1 MTTFI
6 EKESHSRN
14 KKESHSRIEK
24 ESHFQGVP
32 ELDQEVNPAHPERT
46 RRKYVRGSRPARVTK
61 ISIEQDDTEINS
73 EAKPRL
79 KTGVQISVPIAEIEK
94 SLIIATAHRA
104 VTVHHPGAR
113 AIIAKFDGEHN
124 AHQISA
130 EVNAPI
136 EVVEKVILELLN
148 AQLVDINK
156 SKIKLHNRFQSH
168 IAQRA
173 VHTEDQSNDASYRQL
188 QQRMVSELSQTTWV
202 KGVIDGGVELLS
214 ARQSFGVEIYGS
226 NRVATIIYNGLLA
239 SGVTNTRFS
248 ITSRRT
254 QSSIGDLDLGTGIL
268 RTTDYGLNYV
278 ARMEELAREWSLF
291 PTPSKNVKGSID
303 APIPER
309 NLRIVVGQYPAELI
323 EQLMRDD
330 MDHFFVGQ
338 IVGGAALCGPLV
350 VPAQSPCKS
359 CIEMGIGERY
369 GIEDLEPVNS
379 HCDELPISVGY
390 QVAGV
395 ATQAVLQLIDTG
407 LSEFIGS
414 QLTFNYLSP
423 APGALTRF
431 SRHPKCLCQWK

>member
-6 EKESHSRN
+6 EKQSEIQELVTWAEESIQTQTVQPV
-14 KKESHSRIEK
+14 K
-24 ESHFQGVP
+24 
-32 ELDQEVNPAHPERT
+32 T

-61 ISIEQDDTEINS
+61 ISIDLGDTAITP

-79 KTGVQISVPIAEIEK
+79 KTGVQISVPNTEIEK

-104 VTVHHPGAR
+104 VTIHHPGAR
-113 AIIAKFDGEHN
+113 AIIAKFDGDHN
-124 AHQISA
+124 AFQISD

-136 EVVEKVILELLN
+136 EVVESVIVELLD

-156 SKIKLHNRFQSH
+156 SKVRLHNRFQSH

-173 VHTEDQSNDASYRQL
+173 AHTEDQSNDASYRQL
-188 QQRMVSELSQTTWV
+188 QQRMASELSQTTWV

-278 ARMEELAREWSLF
+278 VRMEELAREWSLF

-309 NLRIVVGQYPAELI
+309 NLRIIVGQYSAELI

-338 IVGGAALCGPLV
+338 IVGAAALCGPLV
-350 VPAQSPCKS
+350 VPAKSPCKS
-359 CIEMGIGERY
+359 CIEIGTSERY
-369 GIEDLEPVNS
+369 RMEDLEPVS
-379 HCDELPISVGY
+379 THCDELPVSIGY

-407 LSEFIGS
+407 SSEFMGS
-414 QLTFNYLSP
+414 QLTFDYLSP

-431 SRHPKCLCQWK
+431 SRHPKCPCQWK

>member
-1 MTTFI
+1 MTTFMEKQSDTQELMAVTEGEI
-6 EKESHSRN
+6 ETRLLPP
-14 KKESHSRIEK
+14 EK
-24 ESHFQGVP
+24 I
-32 ELDQEVNPAHPERT
+32 

-61 ISIEQDDTEINS
+61 ISIEQDDTEITS

-104 VTVHHPGAR
+104 VTIHHPGAR
-113 AIIAKFDGEHN
+113 AIIAKFDGEHS
-124 AHQISA
+124 AHQISD

-156 SKIKLHNRFQSH
+156 SKVKLHNRFQSH

-173 VHTEDQSNDASYRQL
+173 AHTEDQSNDASFRQL

-359 CIEMGIGERY
+359 CIEMGMGERY

>member
-14 KKESHSRIEK
+14 KKESH
-24 ESHFQGVP
+24 FQGVP
-32 ELDQEVNPAHPERT
+32 ELDQEVNPAQPERT

-61 ISIEQDDTEINS
+61 ISIEQDDTEITS

-79 KTGVQISVPIAEIEK
+79 KTGVQISVPIAEIEN

-104 VTVHHPGAR
+104 VTIHHPGAR
-113 AIIAKFDGEHN
+113 AIIAKFDGEHS
-124 AHQISA
+124 AHQISD

-156 SKIKLHNRFQSH
+156 SKVRLHNRFQSH

-173 VHTEDQSNDASYRQL
+173 VQTEDQSNDASYRQL

>member
-6 EKESHSRN
+6 EKQSHP
-14 KKESHSRIEK
+14 
-24 ESHFQGVP
+24 QGLL
-32 ELDQEVNPAHPERT
+32 ELDQEVLQAQPERT

-61 ISIEQDDTEINS
+61 VSIEQCDGEIFS
-73 EAKPRL
+73 QAKPRL
-79 KTGVQISVPIAEIEK
+79 KTGVHISVPMAETEQ

-104 VTVHHPGAR
+104 ITIHHPGAR
-113 AIIAKFDGEHN
+113 AIIAKFDGERN
-124 AHQISA
+124 ANQISD

-136 EVVEKVILELLN
+136 EVVENVIVELLE
-148 AQLVDINK
+148 AQLIDINK
-156 SKIKLHNRFQSH
+156 SKVRLHNRFQSP

-173 VHTEDQSNDASYRQL
+173 AHTEDQSNDASYRQL

-202 KGVIDGGVELLS
+202 NGVIDGGVELLS

-226 NRVATIIYNGLLA
+226 NRVATLIYNGLLA

-254 QSSIGDLDLGTGIL
+254 HSSIGDSDLGTGIL

-309 NLRIVVGQYPAELI
+309 NLRVVVGRYPTELI

-330 MDHFFVGQ
+330 MDHFYVGQ

-350 VPAQSPCKS
+350 VPSKTPCKS
-359 CIEMGIGERY
+359 CIEIGVSERY
-369 GIEDLEPVNS
+369 GIEDLEPMNS
-379 HCDELPISVGY
+379 EFDELPVSVGY

-407 LSEFIGS
+407 SSEFIGS
-414 QLTFNYLSP
+414 QLTFDYLSP
-423 APGALTRF
+423 TPGALTRF
-431 SRHPKCLCQWK
+431 ARHPKCPCQW

>member
-6 EKESHSRN
+6 EKQSHP
-14 KKESHSRIEK
+14 
-24 ESHFQGVP
+24 QGLL
-32 ELDQEVNPAHPERT
+32 ELDQEVLQAQPERT

-61 ISIEQDDTEINS
+61 VSIEQCDGEIFS
-73 EAKPRL
+73 QAKPRL
-79 KTGVQISVPIAEIEK
+79 KTGVHISVPMAETEQ

-104 VTVHHPGAR
+104 ITIHHPGAR
-113 AIIAKFDGEHN
+113 AIIAKFDGERN
-124 AHQISA
+124 ANQISD

-136 EVVEKVILELLN
+136 EVVENVIVELLE
-148 AQLVDINK
+148 AQLIDINK
-156 SKIKLHNRFQSH
+156 SKVRLHNRFQSP

-173 VHTEDQSNDASYRQL
+173 AHTEDQSNDASYRQL

-202 KGVIDGGVELLS
+202 NGVIDGGVELLS

-226 NRVATIIYNGLLA
+226 NRVATLIYNGLLA

-254 QSSIGDLDLGTGIL
+254 HSSIGDSDLGTGIL

-309 NLRIVVGQYPAELI
+309 NLRVVVGRYPTELI

-330 MDHFFVGQ
+330 MDHFYVGQ

-350 VPAQSPCKS
+350 VPSKTPCKS
-359 CIEMGIGERY
+359 CIEIGVSERY
-369 GIEDLEPVNS
+369 GIEDLEPMNS
-379 HCDELPISVGY
+379 EFDELPVSVGY

-407 LSEFIGS
+407 SSEFIGS
-414 QLTFNYLSP
+414 QLTFDYLSP
-423 APGALTRF
+423 TPGALTRF
-431 SRHPKCLCQWK
+431 ARHPKCPCQWQ

>member
-1 MTTFI
+1 MTTFMEKQSDTQELMAVTEGEI
-6 EKESHSRN
+6 ETRLLPP
-14 KKESHSRIEK
+14 EK
-24 ESHFQGVP
+24 I
-32 ELDQEVNPAHPERT
+32 

-61 ISIEQDDTEINS
+61 ISIEQDDTEITS

-104 VTVHHPGAR
+104 VTIHHPGAR
-113 AIIAKFDGEHN
+113 AIIAKFDGEHS
-124 AHQISA
+124 AHQISD

-156 SKIKLHNRFQSH
+156 SKVKLHNRFQSH

-173 VHTEDQSNDASYRQL
+173 AHTEDQSNDASYRQL

-359 CIEMGIGERY
+359 CIEMGMGERY

>member
-6 EKESHSRN
+6 EKQSHP
-14 KKESHSRIEK
+14 
-24 ESHFQGVP
+24 QGLL
-32 ELDQEVNPAHPERT
+32 ELDQEVLQAQPERT

-61 ISIEQDDTEINS
+61 VSIEQCDGEIFS

-79 KTGVQISVPIAEIEK
+79 KTGVHISVPMAETEQ

-104 VTVHHPGAR
+104 ITIHHPGAR
-113 AIIAKFDGEHN
+113 AIIAKFDGERN
-124 AHQISA
+124 ANQISD

-136 EVVEKVILELLN
+136 EVVENVIVELLE
-148 AQLVDINK
+148 AQLIDINK
-156 SKIKLHNRFQSH
+156 SKVRLHNRFQSP

-173 VHTEDQSNDASYRQL
+173 AHTEDQSNDASYRQL

-202 KGVIDGGVELLS
+202 NGVIDGGVELLS

-226 NRVATIIYNGLLA
+226 NRVATLIYNGLLA

-254 QSSIGDLDLGTGIL
+254 HSSIGDSDLGTGIL

-309 NLRIVVGQYPAELI
+309 NLRIVVGRYPSELI

-330 MDHFFVGQ
+330 MDHFYVGQ

-350 VPAQSPCKS
+350 VPSKTPCKS
-359 CIEMGIGERY
+359 CIEIGVSERY
-369 GIEDLEPVNS
+369 GIEDLEPMNS
-379 HCDELPISVGY
+379 EFDELPVSVGY

-407 LSEFIGS
+407 SSEFIGS
-414 QLTFNYLSP
+414 QLTFDYLSP
-423 APGALTRF
+423 TPGALTRF
-431 SRHPKCLCQWK
+431 ARHPKCPCQW

>member
-6 EKESHSRN
+6 EKQTDT
-14 KKESHSRIEK
+14 
-24 ESHFQGVP
+24 QGLLA
-32 ELDQEVNPAHPERT
+32 LDEEALQTQTEHIERT

-61 ISIEQDDTEINS
+61 ISIEQLETENAS

-79 KTGVQISVPIAEIEK
+79 KTGVQVSVPIAEMKK

-104 VTVHHPGAR
+104 ITIHHPGAR
-113 AIIAKFDGEHN
+113 AIIAKFDGEHS
-124 AHQISA
+124 AHQISD

-136 EVVEKVILELLN
+136 EVVENVIVELLE

-156 SKIKLHNRFQSH
+156 SKIRLHNRFQSH

-173 VHTEDQSNDASYRQL
+173 AHTEDQSNDASYRQL

-214 ARQSFGVEIYGS
+214 ARQSFGVEIHGS
-226 NRVATIIYNGLLA
+226 NRVATLIYNGLLA

-248 ITSRRT
+248 ITSRRAQT
-254 QSSIGDLDLGTGIL
+254 SIGDSDLGTGIL

-309 NLRIVVGQYPAELI
+309 NLRIVVGQYPTELI
-323 EQLMRDD
+323 DQLMRDD

-350 VPAQSPCKS
+350 VPSKTPCKS
-359 CIEMGIGERY
+359 CVEIGVSERY
-369 GIEDLEPVNS
+369 GMEDLEPVNS

-407 LSEFIGS
+407 CSEFTGS
-414 QLTFNYLSP
+414 QLTFDYLSP
-423 APGALTRF
+423 TPGALTRF
-431 SRHPKCLCQWK
+431 ARHPKCPCQWK

>member
-6 EKESHSRN
+6 ENQSHT
-14 KKESHSRIEK
+14 
-24 ESHFQGVP
+24 QGLLA
-32 ELDQEVNPAHPERT
+32 LDQEDPQIQAVQTEKI
-46 RRKYVRGSRPARVTK
+46 RRKYIRGSRPARVTK
-61 ISIEQDDTEINS
+61 ISIEQFNTEI
-73 EAKPRL
+73 AADPKPRL

-104 VTVHHPGAR
+104 ITIHHPGAR
-113 AIIAKFDGEHN
+113 AIIAKFDGEHS
-124 AHQISA
+124 AHQISD

-136 EVVEKVILELLN
+136 EVVENVIIELLD

-156 SKIKLHNRFQSH
+156 SKVRLHNRFQSP

-173 VHTEDQSNDASYRQL
+173 AHTEDQSNDASYRQL

-202 KGVIDGGVELLS
+202 NGVIDGGVELLS

-226 NRVATIIYNGLLA
+226 NRVATLIYNGLLA

-254 QSSIGDLDLGTGIL
+254 QSSIGDSDLGTGIL

-309 NLRIVVGQYPAELI
+309 NLRIVVGRYPAELI

-350 VPAQSPCKS
+350 VPAKTPCKS
-359 CIEMGIGERY
+359 CIEISVSERY
-369 GIEDLEPVNS
+369 GIDDLEPINS
-379 HCDELPISVGY
+379 EFDELPVSVGY

-407 LSEFIGS
+407 SSEFIGS
-414 QLTFNYLSP
+414 QLTFDYLSP
-423 APGALTRF
+423 TPGALTRF
-431 SRHPKCLCQWK
+431 ARHPKCPCQWQ

>member
-6 EKESHSRN
+6 EKQSHP
-14 KKESHSRIEK
+14 
-24 ESHFQGVP
+24 QGLL
-32 ELDQEVNPAHPERT
+32 ELDQEVLQAQPERT

-61 ISIEQDDTEINS
+61 VSIEQCDGEIFS
-73 EAKPRL
+73 QAKPRL
-79 KTGVQISVPIAEIEK
+79 KTGVHISVPMAETEQ

-104 VTVHHPGAR
+104 ITIHHPGAR
-113 AIIAKFDGEHN
+113 AIIAKFDGERN
-124 AHQISA
+124 ANQISD

-136 EVVEKVILELLN
+136 EVVENVIVELLE
-148 AQLVDINK
+148 AQLIDINK
-156 SKIKLHNRFQSH
+156 SKVRLHNRFQSP

-173 VHTEDQSNDASYRQL
+173 AHTEDQSNDASYRQL

-202 KGVIDGGVELLS
+202 NGVIDGGVELLS
-214 ARQSFGVEIYGS
+214 ARQSVGVEIYGS
-226 NRVATIIYNGLLA
+226 TRVATLIYNGLLA

-254 QSSIGDLDLGTGIL
+254 HSSIGDSDLGTGIL

-309 NLRIVVGQYPAELI
+309 NLRIVVGRYPSELI

-330 MDHFFVGQ
+330 MDHFYVGQ

-350 VPAQSPCKS
+350 VPSKTPCKS
-359 CIEMGIGERY
+359 CIEIGISERY
-369 GIEDLEPVNS
+369 GIEDLEPMNS
-379 HCDELPISVGY
+379 EFDELPVSVGY

-407 LSEFIGS
+407 SSEFIGS
-414 QLTFNYLSP
+414 QLTFDYLSP
-423 APGALTRF
+423 TPGALTRF
-431 SRHPKCLCQWK
+431 ARHPKCPCQWQ

>member
-6 EKESHSRN
+6 EKQSHP
-14 KKESHSRIEK
+14 
-24 ESHFQGVP
+24 QGLL
-32 ELDQEVNPAHPERT
+32 ELDQEVLQAQPERT

-61 ISIEQDDTEINS
+61 VSIEQCDGEIFS

-79 KTGVQISVPIAEIEK
+79 KTGVHISVPMAETEQ

-104 VTVHHPGAR
+104 ITIHHPGAR
-113 AIIAKFDGEHN
+113 AIIAKFDGERN
-124 AHQISA
+124 ANQISD

-136 EVVEKVILELLN
+136 EVVENVIVELLE
-148 AQLVDINK
+148 AQLIDINK
-156 SKIKLHNRFQSH
+156 SKVRLHNRFQSP

-173 VHTEDQSNDASYRQL
+173 AHTEDQSNDASYRQL

-202 KGVIDGGVELLS
+202 SGVIDGGVELLS

-226 NRVATIIYNGLLA
+226 NRVATLIYNGLLA

-254 QSSIGDLDLGTGIL
+254 HSSIGDSDLGTGIL

-309 NLRIVVGQYPAELI
+309 NLRVVVGRYPTELI

-330 MDHFFVGQ
+330 MDHFYVGQ

-350 VPAQSPCKS
+350 VPSKTPCKS
-359 CIEMGIGERY
+359 CIEIGISERY
-369 GIEDLEPVNS
+369 GIEDLEPMNS
-379 HCDELPISVGY
+379 EFDELPVSVGY

-407 LSEFIGS
+407 SSEFIGS
-414 QLTFNYLSP
+414 QLTFDYLSP
-423 APGALTRF
+423 TPGALTRF
-431 SRHPKCLCQWK
+431 ARHPKCPCQWQ

>member
-1 MTTFI
+1 
-6 EKESHSRN
+6 
-14 KKESHSRIEK
+14 
-24 ESHFQGVP
+24 
-32 ELDQEVNPAHPERT
+32 
-46 RRKYVRGSRPARVTK
+46 VTK
-61 ISIEQDDTEINS
+61 ISIEQFNTEI
-73 EAKPRL
+73 AADPKPRL

-104 VTVHHPGAR
+104 ITIHHPGAR
-113 AIIAKFDGEHN
+113 AIIAKFDGEHS
-124 AHQISA
+124 AHQISD

-136 EVVEKVILELLN
+136 EVVENVIIELLD

-156 SKIKLHNRFQSH
+156 SKVRLHNRFQSP

-173 VHTEDQSNDASYRQL
+173 AHTEDQSNDASYRQL

-202 KGVIDGGVELLS
+202 NGVIDGGVELLS

-226 NRVATIIYNGLLA
+226 NRVATLIYNGLLA

-254 QSSIGDLDLGTGIL
+254 QSSIGDSDLGTGIL

-278 ARMEELAREWSLF
+278 ARMEELARDWSLF

-309 NLRIVVGQYPAELI
+309 NLRIVVGRYPTELI

-350 VPAQSPCKS
+350 IPAKTPCKS
-359 CIEMGIGERY
+359 CIEIGANERY
-369 GIEDLEPVNS
+369 GIEDLEPINS
-379 HCDELPISVGY
+379 EFDELPVSVGY

-407 LSEFIGS
+407 SSEFIGS
-414 QLTFNYLSP
+414 QLTFDYLSP
-423 APGALTRF
+423 TPGAHTRF
-431 SRHPKCLCQWK
+431 ARHPKCPCQWK

>member
-6 EKESHSRN
+6 ENQSHT
-14 KKESHSRIEK
+14 
-24 ESHFQGVP
+24 QGLLA
-32 ELDQEVNPAHPERT
+32 LDQEDPQIQAVQTEKI
-46 RRKYVRGSRPARVTK
+46 RRKYIRGSRPARVTK
-61 ISIEQDDTEINS
+61 ISIEQFNTEI
-73 EAKPRL
+73 AADPKPRL

-104 VTVHHPGAR
+104 ITIHHPGAR
-113 AIIAKFDGEHN
+113 AIIAKFDGEHS
-124 AHQISA
+124 AHQISD

-136 EVVEKVILELLN
+136 EVVENVIIELLD

-156 SKIKLHNRFQSH
+156 SKVRLHNRFQSP

-173 VHTEDQSNDASYRQL
+173 AHTEDQSNDASYRQL

-202 KGVIDGGVELLS
+202 NGVIDGGVELLS

-226 NRVATIIYNGLLA
+226 NRVATLIYNGLLA

-254 QSSIGDLDLGTGIL
+254 QSSIGDSDLGTGIL

-309 NLRIVVGQYPAELI
+309 NLRIVVGRYPAELI

-350 VPAQSPCKS
+350 VPAKTPCKS
-359 CIEMGIGERY
+359 CIEIGANERY
-369 GIEDLEPVNS
+369 GIDDLEPINS
-379 HCDELPISVGY
+379 EFDELPVSVGY

-407 LSEFIGS
+407 SSEFIGS
-414 QLTFNYLSP
+414 QLTFDYLSP
-423 APGALTRF
+423 TPGAHTRF
-431 SRHPKCLCQWK
+431 ARHPKCPCQWQ

>member
-6 EKESHSRN
+6 EKQSN
-14 KKESHSRIEK
+14 T
-24 ESHFQGVP
+24 QGLRA
-32 ELDQEVNPAHPERT
+32 LDQEALQTHPLQPERT

-61 ISIEQDDTEINS
+61 ISIEQNESTITS
-73 EAKPRL
+73 EGKPRL

-104 VTVHHPGAR
+104 ISIHHPGAR
-113 AIIAKFDGEHN
+113 AIIAKFDGEHSAN
-124 AHQISA
+124 QISE

-136 EVVEKVILELLN
+136 EVVENVIVELLE
-148 AQLVDINK
+148 AHLVDIKK
-156 SKIKLHNRFQSH
+156 SKVRLHNRFQSH

-173 VHTEDQSNDASYRQL
+173 AHTEDQSNDASYRQL

-226 NRVATIIYNGLLA
+226 NRVATLIYNGLLA

-248 ITSRRT
+248 ITSRRE

-278 ARMEELAREWSLF
+278 VRMEELAREWSLF

-303 APIPER
+303 VPIPER

-350 VPAQSPCKS
+350 VPAKSPCKS
-359 CIEMGIGERY
+359 CIEIGTSERY
-369 GIEDLEPVNS
+369 GIEKLEPVSS
-379 HCDELPISVGY
+379 HCDELPVSVGY

-395 ATQAVLQLIDTG
+395 ATQSVLQLIDTG
-407 LSEFIGS
+407 SSEFIGS
-414 QLTFNYLSP
+414 QLTFDYLSP

-431 SRHPKCLCQWK
+431 SRHPKCSCQWK

>member
-6 EKESHSRN
+6 ENQSHT
-14 KKESHSRIEK
+14 
-24 ESHFQGVP
+24 QGLLA
-32 ELDQEVNPAHPERT
+32 LDQEDPQIQAVQTEKI
-46 RRKYVRGSRPARVTK
+46 RRKYIRGSRPARVTK
-61 ISIEQDDTEINS
+61 ISIEQFNTEI
-73 EAKPRL
+73 AADPKPRL

-104 VTVHHPGAR
+104 ITIHHPGAR
-113 AIIAKFDGEHN
+113 AIIAKFDGEHS
-124 AHQISA
+124 AHQISD

-136 EVVEKVILELLN
+136 EVVENVIIELLD

-156 SKIKLHNRFQSH
+156 SKVRLHNRFQSP

-173 VHTEDQSNDASYRQL
+173 AHTEDQSNDASYRQL

-202 KGVIDGGVELLS
+202 NGVIDGGVELLS

-226 NRVATIIYNGLLA
+226 NRVATLIYNGLLA

-254 QSSIGDLDLGTGIL
+254 QSSIGDSDLGTGIL

-309 NLRIVVGQYPAELI
+309 NLRIVVGRYPTELI

-350 VPAQSPCKS
+350 LPAKTPCKS
-359 CIEMGIGERY
+359 CIEIGANERY
-369 GIEDLEPVNS
+369 GIDDLEPINS
-379 HCDELPISVGY
+379 EFDELPVSVGY

-407 LSEFIGS
+407 SSEFIGS
-414 QLTFNYLSP
+414 QLTFDYLSP
-423 APGALTRF
+423 TPGAHTRF
-431 SRHPKCLCQWK
+431 ARHPKCPCQWQ

>member
-1 MTTFI
+1 
-6 EKESHSRN
+6 
-14 KKESHSRIEK
+14 
-24 ESHFQGVP
+24 
-32 ELDQEVNPAHPERT
+32 
-46 RRKYVRGSRPARVTK
+46 VTK
-61 ISIEQDDTEINS
+61 VSIEQCDGEIFS

-79 KTGVQISVPIAEIEK
+79 KTGVHISVPMAETEQ

-104 VTVHHPGAR
+104 ITIHHPGAR
-113 AIIAKFDGEHN
+113 AIIAKFDGERN
-124 AHQISA
+124 ANQISD

-136 EVVEKVILELLN
+136 EVVENVIVELLE
-148 AQLVDINK
+148 AQLIDINK
-156 SKIKLHNRFQSH
+156 SKVRLHNRFQSP

-173 VHTEDQSNDASYRQL
+173 AHTEDQSNDASYRQL

-202 KGVIDGGVELLS
+202 NGVIDGGVELLS

-226 NRVATIIYNGLLA
+226 NRVATLIYNGLLA

-254 QSSIGDLDLGTGIL
+254 HSSIGDSDLGTGIL

-309 NLRIVVGQYPAELI
+309 NLRVVVGRYPTELI

-330 MDHFFVGQ
+330 MDHFYVGQ

-350 VPAQSPCKS
+350 VPSKTPCKS
-359 CIEMGIGERY
+359 CIEIGISERY
-369 GIEDLEPVNS
+369 GIEDLEPMNS
-379 HCDELPISVGY
+379 EFDELPVSVGY

-407 LSEFIGS
+407 SSEFIGS
-414 QLTFNYLSP
+414 QLTFDYLSP
-423 APGALTRF
+423 TPGALTRF
-431 SRHPKCLCQWK
+431 ARHPKCPCQWQ

>member
-6 EKESHSRN
+6 ENQSHT
-14 KKESHSRIEK
+14 
-24 ESHFQGVP
+24 QGLLA
-32 ELDQEVNPAHPERT
+32 LDQEDPQIQAVQTEKI
-46 RRKYVRGSRPARVTK
+46 RRKYIRGSRPARVTK
-61 ISIEQDDTEINS
+61 ISIEQFNTEI
-73 EAKPRL
+73 AADPKPRL

-104 VTVHHPGAR
+104 ITIHHPGAR
-113 AIIAKFDGEHN
+113 AIIAKFDGEHS
-124 AHQISA
+124 AHQISD

-136 EVVEKVILELLN
+136 EVVENVIIELLD

-156 SKIKLHNRFQSH
+156 SKVRLHNRFQSP

-173 VHTEDQSNDASYRQL
+173 AHTEDQSNDASYRQL

-202 KGVIDGGVELLS
+202 NGVIDGGVELLS

-226 NRVATIIYNGLLA
+226 NRVATLIYNGLLA

-254 QSSIGDLDLGTGIL
+254 QSSIGDSDLGTGIL

-303 APIPER
+303 ALIPER

-350 VPAQSPCKS
+350 IPTKTPCKS
-359 CIEMGIGERY
+359 CIEIGANERY
-369 GIEDLEPVNS
+369 GIDDLEPINS
-379 HCDELPISVGY
+379 EFDELPVSVGY

-407 LSEFIGS
+407 SSEFIGS
-414 QLTFNYLSP
+414 QLTFDYLSP
-423 APGALTRF
+423 TPGAHTRF
-431 SRHPKCLCQWK
+431 ARHPKCPCQWK